1 MGNTSEEVA
10 KVEEQQQQQ
19 AAAQHSVPMQTF
31 PAFQP
36 RQQGLLAE
44 QMQAGY
50 GGLLSDYQGQG
61 GYQDMQVP
69 VINRPSDIELY
80 LAALEKE
87 KQAGGAN
94 AASAPAAQ
102 AGGDGARLAG
112 PDSPLYPAQ
121 SGEYQ
126 YGTNFFGR

>member
-1 MGNTSEEVA
+1 MGNSSEDVA
-10 KVEEQQQQQ
+10 KVEEQQ
-19 AAAQHSVPMQTF
+19 AAQHSVPMQTF

-87 KQAGGAN
+87 KQAGAAN
-94 AASAPAAQ
+94 AAPAAQ